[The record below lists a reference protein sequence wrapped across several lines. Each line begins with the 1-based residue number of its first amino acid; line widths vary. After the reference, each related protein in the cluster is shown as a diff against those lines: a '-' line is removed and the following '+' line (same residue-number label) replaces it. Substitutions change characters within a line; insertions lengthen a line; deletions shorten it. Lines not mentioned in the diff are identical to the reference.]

1 MSFKQLSQ
9 DRFTVRKFDS
19 DRTVEREKLAEVLEQ
34 VQLAPTAANMQPQ
47 LIKIFET
54 PEELAIADQIS
65 RCRYGSPLAVLV
77 CYDSSKTIK
86 HANLDAGVIDC
97 SIIATHMMLRACELG
112 LGSCWAIGFDPDKAR
127 ELLNLPEH
135 IVPVVF
141 MPIGYAAADCTP
153 NPKHSETKPLAEM
166 LLK

>member
-1 MSFKQLSQ
+1 MSFKQLAQ
-9 DRFTVRKFDS
+9 DRFTVRKFDP
-19 DRTVEREKLAEVLEQ
+19 DRPVEREKLDEVLEM
-34 VQLAPTAANMQPQ
+34 VKLAPTAANMQPQ
-47 LIKIFET
+47 LIKIFQT

-65 RCRYGSPLAVLV
+65 RCRYGSPLATLV

-97 SIIATHMMLRACELG
+97 SIIATHMMLRACEIG

-127 ELLNLPEH
+127 ELLDLPEH

-141 MPIGYAAADCTP
+141 LPIGYAAEGVEPHTFHTA
-153 NPKHSETKPLAEM
+153 TKELDEM
-166 LLK
+166 LL